1 MRSGYTLLY
10 IWVKLHAYLPLRL
23 LYVLANV
30 LYLLMYRVAGY
41 RLKVTRRNMQASFPD
56 KTRKELQQM
65 ERAFYRHFADYF
77 VETIK
82 LAHVS
87 EKEIQRRACMTNP
100 QLIDRLIDES
110 GHTCILVMLGHY
122 GNWEWFTAGNGFFAK
137 ARMYPVYRPL
147 SNKAFDRL
155 FVYLRARFGAVGI
168 RKHEMLR
175 NLVKFKQEK
184 TPALAVLLADQT
196 PGRADLDYRTSFLGQ
211 DSAMLTGPERI
222 ARKLNIPVVYADVQK
237 PQRGYYRVEFKLIS
251 ASPQETPPYYITGQ
265 YARLME
271 QTILRNPAYWLWT
284 HRRWKHKPED
294 AL

>member
-1 MRSGYTLLY
+1 M
-10 IWVKLHAYLPLRL
+10 
-23 LYVLANV
+23 
-30 LYLLMYRVAGY
+30 
-41 RLKVTRRNMQASFPD
+41 
-56 KTRKELQQM
+56 
-65 ERAFYRHFADYF
+65 
-77 VETIK
+77 
-82 LAHVS
+82 
-87 EKEIQRRACMTNP
+87 
-100 QLIDRLIDES
+100 
-110 GHTCILVMLGHY
+110 
-122 GNWEWFTAGNGFFAK
+122 
-137 ARMYPVYRPL
+137 
-147 SNKAFDRL
+147 
-155 FVYLRARFGAVGI
+155 
-168 RKHEMLR
+168 
-175 NLVKFKQEK
+175 
-184 TPALAVLLADQT
+184 LLADQT